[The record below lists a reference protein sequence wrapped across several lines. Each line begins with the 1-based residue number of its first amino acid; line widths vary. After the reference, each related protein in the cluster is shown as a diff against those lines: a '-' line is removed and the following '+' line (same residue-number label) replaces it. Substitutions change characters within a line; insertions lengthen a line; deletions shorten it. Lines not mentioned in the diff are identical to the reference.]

1 MLRLRN
7 TLHRFVQQNSGKKF
21 EYVNGKCIRAT
32 STSAGRDSQSSA
44 KATADNSFANEDA
57 IDQQRRTGTG
67 VKMAP
72 DVGKLRARLP
82 LVKNFFVGVVDNE
95 MLGYPEVVQREEMS
109 RIENEKLPLTN
120 FFTDQVENAIIDRTR
135 QIPAEVVDSVRQ
147 LGLYGLNV
155 PAEFEGKG
163 LGWTASLMLTEPES
177 RCTNVALGLLSHRII
192 IDILKDVGT
201 SEQQQL
207 FLPKLV
213 NGSQVGV
220 EAIFEYDMAENE
232 LFNTTAEYIVE
243 TNEWLLSGKKAFAI
257 AGPFATTNATPL
269 FLVIAQTRRA
279 NVKGDASRSTTIFL
293 VDSNTAGVK
302 LGEQHLTIGCRGL
315 DIRRVEFDQVR
326 LPPSCIVGAANE
338 GNEVAEV
345 LLRSNR
351 LRSAMLGL
359 GMAKQLVNDLTSY
372 CIDNQQCNVPLKD
385 MEMLQMHLSKAS
397 CATYAI
403 ESMIYMTAG
412 ILDEFATPDVALE
425 AAITKYYSL
434 TQLFKIAGKSMDIIG
449 PKSLISGQET
459 EVLFRDS
466 AQLYTQG
473 ESVDTLR
480 LYIALAGLQHA
491 GGVLQ
496 DTVRMQ
502 RNPLFHPGHILGKF
516 LQSSNID
523 NPKTKM
529 RLNENVHPSLEPAAQ
544 SVEQS
549 VARLQMCVELLLTR
563 YGAAVVEKHHDMQ
576 RLAEI
581 ATTIYAMFASLARA
595 SRSYCIGLQLA
606 DYELVM
612 ASAVCTHGRK
622 KVHTLCT
629 EIFNG
634 QYVNNDSNLQ
644 RLAKQVI
651 KSKGYFPVHPLTF
664 NF

>member
-7 TLHRFVQQNSGKKF
+7 TLHRIVQQNCSKKF

-44 KATADNSFANEDA
+44 KTTTDSSFASEDA
-57 IDQQRRTGTG
+57 VDQQRRTGAG

-72 DVGKLRARLP
+72 DAGKLRARFP

-95 MLGYPEVVQREEMS
+95 MLGYPEVVQREEMA

-120 FFTDQVENAIIDRTR
+120 FFKDQVNNAIIDRTR
-135 QIPAEVVDSVRQ
+135 QIPADVVDSVRQ
-147 LGLYGLNV
+147 LGLYGINV
-155 PAEFEGKG
+155 PADFDGKG
-163 LGWTASLMLTEPES
+163 LGWTTSLMLSEPES
-177 RCTNVALGLLSHRII
+177 NCANVSLGLLSHRII
-192 IDILKDVGT
+192 IDLLKEVGST
-201 SEQQQL
+201 EQQQR

-220 EAIFEYDMAENE
+220 EAIFEYDIAENE
-232 LFNTTAEYIVE
+232 LFNTTAEYHAE
-243 TNEWLLSGKKAFAI
+243 TNEWLLSGKKAFAVT
-257 AGPFATTNATPL
+257 GPFATTNAAPL
-269 FLVIAQTRRA
+269 FLVIAQTRRL
-279 NVKGDASRSTTIFL
+279 NVKGDAGRSTTIFL

-315 DIRRVEFDQVR
+315 EIRRVEFDQVHI
-326 LPPSCIVGAANE
+326 PASCVVGAANE

-345 LLRSNR
+345 LLRSSR
-351 LRSAMLGL
+351 LRNAAMGL
-359 GMAKQLVNDLTSY
+359 GMAKQLVNDLTAY
-372 CIDNQQCNVPLKD
+372 CIDNRQCNVPLKD
-385 MEMLQMHLSKAS
+385 MEMLQMHLSEAS

-412 ILDEFATPDVALE
+412 ILDEFASPDVALE

-434 TQLFKIAGKSMDIIG
+434 KQLFKIAGKCMDIIG
-449 PKSLISGQET
+449 PKSLLSGQET
-459 EVLFRDS
+459 EVLFRDA
-466 AQLYTQG
+466 AQLYTHG
-473 ESVDTLR
+473 ESMDTLR

-491 GGVLQ
+491 GGLLQ

-502 RNPLFHPGHILGKF
+502 RNPLFHPGHILSKF

-523 NPKTKM
+523 NPKTKL
-529 RLNENVHPSLEPAAQ
+529 RLNEHVHPSLEPAAQ

-563 YGAAVVEKHHDMQ
+563 YGNAVVEKHHDMH
-576 RLAEI
+576 RLANI
-581 ATTIYAMFASLARA
+581 TATIYAMFASLSRA

-606 DYELVM
+606 DYELVL
-612 ASAVCTHGRK
+612 ASAVCTHGRD
-622 KVHTLCT
+622 KVHTLAT

-651 KSKGYFPVHPLTF
+651 QRKGYFPVHPLTF